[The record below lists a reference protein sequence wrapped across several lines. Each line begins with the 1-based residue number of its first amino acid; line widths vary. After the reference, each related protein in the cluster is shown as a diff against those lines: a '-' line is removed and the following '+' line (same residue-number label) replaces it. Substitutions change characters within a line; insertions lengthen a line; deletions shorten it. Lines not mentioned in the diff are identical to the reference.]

1 MWWLKGLGYVILRNF
16 ADGTLQL
23 ILALDS
29 SLVSDFLSVED
40 SLSLS
45 VEAIKIIL
53 ELGLH
58 VLGLLLVF
66 REDLILCDGG
76 WGFNK
81 WGFNLLYW
89 HLDLLNLRA
98 GFLDSLFCS
107 LVHAI
112 KRVHSWIF
120 GSSNSLFFPE
130 ISNLFR

>member
-1 MWWLKGLGYVILRNF
+1 MLNGS
-16 ADGTLQL
+16 L
-23 ILALDS
+23 IS
-29 SLVSDFLSVED
+29 YFLSVKD
-40 SLSLS
+40 SLGLS
-45 VEAIKIIL
+45 VEAVEIIL

-58 VLGLLLVF
+58 VLCQFLVF
-66 REDLILCDGG
+66 REDLILCNGG

-81 WGFNLLYW
+81 RGINLLFW
-89 HLDLLNLRA
+89 HLDHLNLSA
-98 GFLDSLFCS
+98 GFLDSLLCS